1 MPAVNVRWAW
11 LIPGVV
17 LLLLGALWV
26 LQGSGAVGGS
36 AMTGQS
42 QWIWIG
48 GLVGLIGLA
57 FTYRGLAGGGGRA

>member
-1 MPAVNVRWAW
+1 VPAVTVRWAW

-26 LQGSGAVGGS
+26 LQGTGVVGGS
-36 AMTGQS
+36 AMTGQAL
-42 QWIWIG
+42 WIWIG

-57 FTYRGLAGGGGRA
+57 FTYRGLAGGERRA